1 LATVVRESGRDEGR
15 LHCPKS
21 LLHTGVCN
29 KKITGHFYRK
39 RSPDVFSPSPTLSV
53 FMMIDALT
61 TFPHSLAALPGHALT
76 AGADLLAAGPD
87 LFLAFQQAG
96 GGAEGGGGGDGLVN
110 LLVERFNEG
119 NSEGPFMWPVLICLI
134 IGLGIAF
141 ERIITL
147 NLADIN
153 TRKFIVK
160 VKRALEEGGVPAAEE
175 VCASR
180 RGPVASV
187 FQAGLLR
194 ADEGIDAVEK
204 AVVSYGSIEMSFLER
219 GLVWLSLFISVA
231 PMLGFLGTVI
241 GMIAA
246 FDAIEQAGDISPQLV
261 AGGIKVALLTTAF
274 GLIVAVIL
282 QFFYNYAVSKIDRIV
297 VEMEDASVEL
307 IDSLVLMDKENRS
320 LTEGR
325 SATTSGVSRSS
336 SDDADAIDSSTTA
349 KGEVSTA
356 GDEPG
361 DDQTQTSV

>member
-1 LATVVRESGRDEGR
+1 MLT
-15 LHCPKS
+15 
-21 LLHTGVCN
+21 
-29 KKITGHFYRK
+29 
-39 RSPDVFSPSPTLSV
+39 
-53 FMMIDALT
+53 DALMT
-61 TFPHSLAALPGHALT
+61 LPHHLASMDFHLGFDLMTALP
-76 AGADLLAAGPD
+76 
-87 LFLAFQQAG
+87 QQ
-96 GGAEGGGGGDGLVN
+96 GGGDEGLVN

-119 NSEGPFMWPVLICLI
+119 NSEGPWMWPVLVCLI

-160 VKRALEEGGVPAAEE
+160 VKRALEEGGIPAAEE
-175 VCASR
+175 VCANQ

-307 IDSLVLMDKENRS
+307 IDSLVLMNQ
-320 LTEGR
+320 EGR
-325 SATTSGVSRSS
+325 SVTGGRRASVTSGSATSAS
-336 SDDADAIDSSTTA
+336 PTA
-349 KGEVSTA
+349 KEDVSTA

-361 DDQTQTSV
+361 DDTTSTNV